1 MTAAVPPPEPRRP
14 TRPPP
19 AVTSGGPS
27 AFHQLV
33 RSRFLEFCRE
43 PEAIFWVYGFPVLM
57 VLSLGIAY
65 RDKPIERLR
74 VDVVEGPSAA
84 ADSRLLSADE
94 TGLRAEVAGRSAA
107 VERLRIGRSDL
118 VVEREDGAM
127 DATEATENAGG
138 SAAGGGVRYR
148 FDASRP
154 ESVLARDRAR
164 DALERAAGRRDVLA
178 ARDEPLDA
186 PGGRYIDFL
195 VPGLMALSL
204 MGGGLWGV
212 GFVAVELRIRKLL
225 KRFIATPMR
234 RWQFLLSIMVSRM
247 LFMIPEMVLLVLFS
261 RWAFGVRI
269 FGSPWALAVL
279 VLFGATCFSGI
290 GLLVASRAK
299 TMEAVSGALNLIML
313 PMWLGSG
320 AFFSRERYP
329 EALQP
334 LLRAMPLTPLVDALR
349 GVMLEGRTLVGCRE
363 EIAILGAWGLV
374 SFAVALR
381 IFRWQ

>member
-1 MTAAVPPPEPRRP
+1 MTDTASTPDNRNSPPPSPV
-14 TRPPP
+14 
-19 AVTSGGPS
+19 VTSGGSS
-27 AFHQLV
+27 AFFQLV

-65 RDKPIERLR
+65 REKPVERLR
-74 VDVVEGPSAA
+74 VDVVAGPSAA
-84 ADSRLLSADE
+84 ADSELLAAE
-94 TGLRAEVAGRSAA
+94 GTGLRAGVADRPAA
-107 VERLRIGRSDL
+107 LERLRTGRSDL
-118 VVEREDGAM
+118 AIEREAAPPSATPPPVGGPPAGGM
-127 DATEATENAGG
+127 RYHFDAT
-138 SAAGGGVRYR
+138 
-148 FDASRP
+148 RP

-164 DALERAAGRRDVLA
+164 DTLERAAGRRDVLVA
-178 ARDEPLDA
+178 HDQPLDA

-269 FGSPWALAVL
+269 FGSPLALAVL

-290 GLLVASRAK
+290 GLLVAARAK

-349 GVMLEGRTLVGCRE
+349 GVMLEGRTLGGCRE